1 MHPHLHGPR
10 TLALIAAFKFVKSLG
25 LIGLSI
31 GLFRLRDPNEV
42 ARLAAW
48 VGNLSVTTG
57 HEFVARAMRWMLDLD
72 AHTIGLFASVALT
85 YAVLY
90 AAEGVGLWRNADWAK
105 YLTVVTTCLFI
116 PIEVWE
122 IARHFTPV
130 KVLALAV
137 NIAIVVYLVWLL
149 RHEIEAARRARMRP
163 SVVSR
168 RS

>member
-10 TLALIAAFKFVKSLG
+10 TLALIAAFKFVKSVMLV
-25 LIGLSI
+25 GLSI
-31 GLFRLRDPNEV
+31 ELFRLRDPNEV
-42 ARLAAW
+42 TRLAAW
-48 VGNLSVTTG
+48 LGNLSVTTG

-90 AAEGVGLWRNADWAK
+90 AIEGIGLWSNADWAK

-116 PIEVWE
+116 PIEAWE

-130 KVLALAV
+130 KVLALAI

-149 RHEIEAARRARMRP
+149 RHEIQASRRARAHP
-163 SVVSR
+163 SAPSR
-168 RS
+168 